1 MNESELE
8 KKIQQKLEVFE
19 RQEAITPTQEWE
31 TNLQRRINRPTKYKQ
46 LSDSLTG
53 LKIFMLLI
61 VIINIIIVLSAIT
74 KKQDT
79 TSTRKAELETIY
91 NEILF
96 NTNSSY

>member
-8 KKIQQKLEVFE
+8 KIIQQKLEVFE